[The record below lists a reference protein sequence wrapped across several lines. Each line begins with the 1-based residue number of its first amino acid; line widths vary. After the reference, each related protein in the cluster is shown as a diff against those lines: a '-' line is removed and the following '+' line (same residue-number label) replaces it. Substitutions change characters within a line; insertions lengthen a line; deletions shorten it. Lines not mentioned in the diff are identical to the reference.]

1 MKRNL
6 DLLSDRE
13 FDVVVIGGGI
23 FAACAARDAAMRGL
37 SVALIEKADFGSGTS
52 ANSFKMVHG
61 GIRYLQ
67 HADLVRLHQSCRE
80 RSALLRTAPHLV
92 QPLPIVIPTYGHG
105 KSGKEYLGAG
115 MLLYDV
121 LTLGRNRG
129 ITDATRKI
137 RWSHFLNRGKVIDL
151 FPDIKKPG
159 LTGAAVFSDG
169 QMYNPTRLTLAFVQS
184 AVEHGAVAA
193 NYTEAVTLLR
203 TGDRVQG
210 IKARDVLTGDEF
222 EIRARTVL
230 NAAGPWAEGLVA
242 RSPEIPPVP
251 AVTYSRDACFVIKR
265 RTTHPFAL
273 AVQGRTF
280 DPDALLSRP
289 ARHLFVVPWR
299 NYSLVG
305 VWHVVYHQP
314 PDEVTVTEQDLRGFI
329 DEINW
334 AYPSLDISLDDVLI
348 WNAGLVPFGENEDG
362 SENLSYGKRSHLI
375 DHAREQNIEGL
386 VTLIGIRYTTARGDA
401 ARAIDMLAAKL
412 GKGTKRA
419 PTDTTPVYGGD
430 IPDFER
436 LVEEATRNQSL
447 GLSADVMRALVHNY
461 GTEYASVLRYAEQDP
476 LLAETLGD
484 SSVLKAE
491 VVHVVRGEM
500 AMNLSDVVFQRT
512 DLATGGNP
520 GRDALENCARLIG
533 DEFGWNPARIE
544 QEISAV
550 EKRFPSF
557 TSAPATEQQS
567 VSASA

>member
-6 DLLSDRE
+6 EELAGTE
-13 FDVVVIGGGI
+13 FDLIVIGGGI
-23 FAACAARDAAMRGL
+23 FGASAARDAAMRGL
-37 SVALIEKADFGSGTS
+37 SVGLIEKGDFCGGTS

-67 HADLVRLHQSCRE
+67 HMDLVRLHQSCRE

-129 ITDATRKI
+129 ITDPARKI
-137 RWSHFLNRGKVIDL
+137 PWSHFLNRNELVNL

-193 NYTEAVTLLR
+193 NYTEALTLLR
-203 TGDRVQG
+203 TGDRVRG
-210 IKARDVLTGDEF
+210 IKARDVLTGGEF

-242 RSPEIPPVP
+242 RSPNIPPVP
-251 AVTYSRDACFVIKR
+251 AGTYSRDACFVIKR
-265 RTTHPFAL
+265 RTSHPFAL

-305 VWHVVYHQP
+305 VWHVVYHRS
-314 PDEVTVTEQDLRGFI
+314 PDEVTVPEQDLLGFI

-334 AYPSLDISLDDVLI
+334 AYPSLDISLDDVLM

-375 DHAREQNIEGL
+375 DHAREQGIEGL

-412 GKGTKRA
+412 GKGRKRA

-436 LVEEATRNQSL
+436 LVQEATSNQTL
-447 GLSADVMRALVHNY
+447 GLGTDVVRALVHNY
-461 GTEYASVLRYAEQDP
+461 GTEYASVLGYAERDP

-491 VVHVVRGEM
+491 VLHAVRSEM
-500 AMNLSDVVFQRT
+500 AMNLADVVFQRT

-533 DEFGWNPARIE
+533 NEFGWSPARIE
-544 QEISAV
+544 QEIATV
-550 EKRFPSF
+550 EERFPSY
-557 TSAPATEQQS
+557 TSTTTEQRS